1 MRRLV
6 WVLFTVLWI
15 SSSVS
20 AGAKDS
26 MFVQDGRAWFPHG
39 PVPTELTDYLAQR
52 DGVYGV
58 YYWDLGTG
66 ETFGVNH
73 HERFF
78 AASTIKVP
86 VVLYAV
92 DMAWQGMLDLSAMVT
107 YLSSDY
113 EAGSGYLKRQPVG
126 GKYSILELA
135 TFCFRY
141 SDNVA
146 VNMLVRTFGYNTL
159 RPYWRSLGG
168 RMMYDGQNVTSPYSM
183 AQYWHRWL
191 CLSREYDVAQ
201 ELLSILGKDGYRARM
216 IAGLPAGV
224 LFWRK
229 TGTWIQVANDTGIVF
244 SDPPY
249 IITIYSR
256 GAPLEYEE
264 RTLAGISQIIYTYH
278 AKKHHILEDAYTF
291 THE

>member
-1 MRRLV
+1 MRRWV
-6 WVLFTVLWI
+6 WVLIVILSF
-15 SSSVS
+15 SSGVS
-20 AGAKDS
+20 AVVKDHMLIEDARIRFAS
-26 MFVQDGRAWFPHG
+26 G
-39 PVPTELTDYLAQR
+39 PVPAELSAYLAQR
-52 DGVYGV
+52 DGTYGV

-92 DMAWQGMLDLSAMVT
+92 DMAWQGRLDLSTLVT

-113 EAGSGYLKRQPVG
+113 EAGSGYLKKQAPG
-126 GKYSILELA
+126 GRYSILQLA

-159 RPYWRSLGG
+159 RSYWRSLGG

-191 CLSREYDVAQ
+191 CLSREYDAAQ
-201 ELLSILGKDGYRARM
+201 ELLSILGRDSYRARM

-224 LFWRK
+224 RFWRK
-229 TGTWIQVANDTGIVF
+229 TGTWKQVANDTGIVF

-256 GAPLEYEE
+256 GAAPEYEE
-264 RTLAGISQIIYTYH
+264 QTLAGISRIIYAYH
-278 AKKHHILEDAYTF
+278 AKKHNVLQDAYPF
-291 THE
+291 TYQ